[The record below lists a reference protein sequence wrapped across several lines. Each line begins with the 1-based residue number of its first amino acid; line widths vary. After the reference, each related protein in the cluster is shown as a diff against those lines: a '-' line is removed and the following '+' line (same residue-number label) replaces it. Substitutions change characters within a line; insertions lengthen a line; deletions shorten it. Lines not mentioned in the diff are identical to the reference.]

1 MPRILLE
8 THINA
13 PIDVCFDIARSV
25 DVHLASSSHT
35 GERAVAGRTSGLM
48 NLHDTVT
55 WRARHLGVWQ
65 NLTSKITIMKAPEY
79 FTDEMTKGAFRSF
92 RHEHHFTKSDDGG
105 TLMKDIFEFEAPFGV
120 AGRVVNRLFLT
131 EYMRRF
137 LEHRNRCIKEYAES
151 GVFREIA

>member
-8 THINA
+8 TQINA

-65 NLTSKITIMKAPEY
+65 NLTSKISEMTAPEY
-79 FTDEMTKGAFRSF
+79 FTDEMTQGAFRSF

-105 TLMKDIFEFEAPFGV
+105 TLMKDIFEFESPFGV
-120 AGRVVNRLFLT
+120 AGMVVNRLFLT
-131 EYMRRF
+131 AYMRRF
-137 LEHRNRCIKEYAES
+137 LEERNRCIKEYAES
-151 GVFREIA
+151 GAWG

>member
-13 PIDVCFDIARSV
+13 QVDVCFDIARSV
-25 DVHLASSSHT
+25 DVHLASAGHT

-65 NLTSKITIMKAPEY
+65 NLTSKISEMKAPEY
-79 FTDEMTKGAFRSF
+79 FTDEMTKGAFKSF

-105 TLMKDIFEFEAPFGV
+105 TLMKDIFEFEAPYGV
-120 AGRVVNRLFLT
+120 AGMVVNRLFLT
-131 EYMRRF
+131 AYMRRF
-137 LEHRNRCIKEYAES
+137 LEERNRCIKEYAES
-151 GVFREIA
+151 GTWG

>member
-65 NLTSKITIMKAPEY
+65 NLTSKISEMKAPEY
-79 FTDEMTKGAFRSF
+79 FTDEMTQGAFRSF

-105 TLMKDIFEFEAPFGV
+105 TLMKDIFEFESPFGV
-120 AGRVVNRLFLT
+120 AGMVVNRLFLT
-131 EYMRRF
+131 AYMRRF
-137 LEHRNRCIKEYAES
+137 LEERNRCIKEYAES
-151 GVFREIA
+151 GAWG